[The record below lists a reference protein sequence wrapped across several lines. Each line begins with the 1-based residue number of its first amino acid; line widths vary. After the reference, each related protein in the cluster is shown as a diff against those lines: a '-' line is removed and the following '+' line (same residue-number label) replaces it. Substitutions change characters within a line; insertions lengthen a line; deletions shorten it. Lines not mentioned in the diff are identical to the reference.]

1 MKRLL
6 SNVAYGLAGVLL
18 LVVGVLLVCNRGI
31 DKTAVFAVLGGC
43 LLLLMSWAFFWQDK
57 KEKVQY
63 FTGKRTSSTA
73 LRKGVKMAL
82 DLPFERLHSQFQSI
96 AEHDEVAVA
105 ENGYLSWNSGSFAEI
120 RIVSCG
126 AENWLGVFWVRATRG
141 MSNAVLKSICTA
153 NGMALPES
161 LCGMKPHGIVIYNA
175 GVLQVYPASLEEDF
189 KEAFLSTVLSGAD
202 EFQKWVSE
210 YYEEA

>member
-6 SNVAYGLAGVLL
+6 SNVAYGLGGVLL
-18 LVVGVLLVCNRGI
+18 LVVGVALMLNRGV
-31 DKTAVFAVLGGC
+31 DKTSVFAVVGGC
-43 LLLLMSWAFFWQDK
+43 MLVLMSWAFFWQDK
-57 KEKVQY
+57 KENVHY
-63 FTGKRTSSTA
+63 FTGKRTASA
-73 LRKGVKMAL
+73 DARKGVKMAL
-82 DLPFERLHSQFQSI
+82 ELPFEKLHAQFQSI